1 MKLGPCRV
9 PGYPTD
15 ESSTRLH
22 FAGSITRIG
31 NFTLINFILINYDAI
46 NKADRKTYHWKPQ
59 NISFATRYALPTKL
73 SRCNDHGPSPSASK
87 SSSTLSGLATFVL
100 ICLFSGTRI
109 PDRYGNRVPGSK
121 NIRKRTGL
129 DETQHNYNHRHVND
143 HGEQDDEEDEQLGG

>member
-1 MKLGPCRV
+1 MTVLYIVGRV

-15 ESSTRLH
+15 ETSTRFR

-31 NFTLINFILINYDAI
+31 NFTLINFILINYDGDKQGRQEDLPLETA
-46 NKADRKTYHWKPQ
+46 KH
-59 NISFATRYALPTKL
+59 FVRYALPTKL

-87 SSSTLSGLATFVL
+87 SSLTLSGLATFVL

-121 NIRKRTGL
+121 NIRKRAGL
-129 DETQHNYNHRHVND
+129 LYCVS
-143 HGEQDDEEDEQLGG
+143 